1 MSTVEGNYTLE
12 ILMLS
17 YENPSHMA
25 KSLENF
31 RLGCC
36 EGDTTTP
43 CRPCDNAF
51 RVCVRNIP
59 TILEGDCDLT
69 KQDSTLIAED
79 DDDLMFTIG
88 EDIGG
93 LSNPITVSGEM
104 WVCGLIV
111 REGGR
116 FPLLHVPT
124 LKVCL
129 VRFVWFG
136 KLNKST
142 CSSFLLLS
150 VSWYREKLR

>member
-36 EGDTTTP
+36 ELDTTTP

-59 TILEGDCDLT
+59 TIEGDCDLNQ
-69 KQDSTLIAED
+69 QDSTLIAED

-88 EDIGG
+88 DDIGG
-93 LSNPITVSGEM
+93 LSNPILGDVGM
-104 WVCGLIV
+104 WSNCQ
-111 REGGR
+111 RGR
-116 FPLLHVPT
+116 SLPFAACSYLKSMLGQICMVWQAQQFHSFIIPPPL
-124 LKVCL
+124 CL
-129 VRFVWFG
+129 LV
-136 KLNKST
+136 
-142 CSSFLLLS
+142 
-150 VSWYREKLR
+150 